1 MNAYQENLFGSYTP
15 RTAFAETPVFDT
27 LNPKPLEPEVQFVE
41 EKRVGAQQVSD
52 VATAHSAPKEK
63 KFREKAQEK
72 IESILN
78 VRTFL
83 AVAGATVLLA
93 FYIYNV
99 ITINR
104 LAGESEV
111 LKKQIE
117 DARSLNVEL
126 ESKLK
131 SLQRIEHVTGAAYDK
146 LGLRYKTEPPVELKL
161 EK

>member
-1 MNAYQENLFGSYTP
+1 MNAYQENIFGSYTP
-15 RTAFAETPVFDT
+15 RTAFAETPVFNT
-27 LNPKPLEPEVQFVE
+27 PNPKPLEPDVEFVE
-41 EKRVGAQQVSD
+41 EKRAGVQQPPD
-52 VATAHSAPKEK
+52 TATTYSAPKEK

-78 VRTFL
+78 ARTFL

-99 ITINR
+99 IAINR

-131 SLQRIEHVTGAAYDK
+131 SLQRVEQVTGAAYEK